1 MPRKPRLYFPDV
13 PCHVLQ
19 RGNNRNAAFFDDVDR
34 RKYLDVLAS
43 ACRRYRVALH
53 AYVLMTT
60 HVHLLMTPQDGAGIS
75 RVMQSV
81 GRCYVQ
87 YLNGRFRRSGTL
99 WEGRHKSSLVCTESY
114 LLTCMRYIE
123 LNPVRAGMVYHTAEY
138 AWSSFGY
145 NALGKPDPLL
155 SPHSVYVG
163 LGPNDDARRHAYRLL
178 FAVALTTEEL
188 QDIRKASAFSMPLGN
203 DRFREQ
209 IEAELGKSVGH
220 AARGRPRT
228 VTAGN

>member
-1 MPRKPRLYFPDV
+1 MPRKPRQYWPDV

-19 RGNNRNAAFFDDVDR
+19 RGNNRNPTFFDDADR
-34 RKYLDVLAS
+34 RRYLDALAS

-53 AYVLMTT
+53 AYVLMTN
-60 HVHLLMTPQDGAGIS
+60 HVHLLMTPQDTAGIS

-123 LNPVRAGMVYHTAEY
+123 LNPVRAGMAHHPADYP
-138 AWSSFGY
+138 WSSFGH
-145 NALGKPDPLL
+145 NALGKADSLL
-155 SPHSVYVG
+155 SPHPLYLG
-163 LGPNDDARRHAYRLL
+163 LGLTDGERRYAYQQL
-178 FAVALTTEEL
+178 FAVALTTEQL
-188 QDIRKASAFSMPLGN
+188 QTIRKAATFSMPLGN
-203 DRFREQ
+203 ERFREQ
-209 IEAELGKSVGH
+209 IEAELGRSLGH

-228 VTAGN
+228 GTPG